1 MEGNLLFVGGDLSGI
16 QKFIYN
22 ITSKRAMVSLK
33 GRSYYLKDFTKNVYD
48 EILDIPEIKNS
59 QFKREKMEI
68 YCSGGKFYLQVPDT
82 KSIRNAIID
91 IRKTT
96 EKKLWNEHQGQLSI
110 NIDFVPFTYEGD
122 KVKVDGETDNIG
134 LLWTKITEKFNA
146 LKNQKFKSLLLEDNL
161 FEVQKVGG
169 DVKVCQITGIEGA
182 EKYELPF
189 KDENGDKESLYVLD
203 SVKEQIN
210 IGVDLMKKQHFKMLE
225 EYADGS
231 YLGIL
236 RMDVDGLG
244 ARFVKGF
251 ESMDKYKDFS
261 GKLDKFFDAENG
273 NLHTIQECYKEHL
286 NIVYAGGD
294 DIFVVGRWDKVIDFA
309 ETVRGEFRV
318 YCNDILNDILED
330 SKLSISGGIAIV
342 NAKYPI
348 AKAAELAGDAEDAAK
363 KYNNQRD
370 KDLKDLITIGEA
382 EDAAKK
388 YNNGKKNAFN
398 MFGESVS
405 WDGEFDYVK
414 SYKKQFVSLIDKCG
428 LSRGILHKIMTYAA
442 IVKENQTIEE
452 ENKNGNYKRKPD
464 MSYLWHAA
472 YYLTRFMGKEKD
484 NKVVYDFCKDL
495 RDEQLTKTENYRLVS
510 LAARWAELE
519 LREIN

>member
-1 MEGNLLFVGGDLSGI
+1 MDRNLLFVGGDLSGI

-33 GRSYYLKDFTKNVYD
+33 GRSAYLRSYTD
-48 EILDIPEIKNS
+48 EICGKILDVSALQWNTMSKDNM
-59 QFKREKMEI
+59 KI
-68 YCSGGKFYLQVPDT
+68 YCSGGKFYLQMPDSEEVRT
-82 KSIRNAIID
+82 SILE
-91 IRKTT
+91 IR
-96 EKKLWNEHQGQLSI
+96 EKAEKELWDKHQGQLSI
-110 NIDFVPFTYEGD
+110 NIDFVPFVYEGD
-122 KVKVDGETDNIG
+122 KVKVDGKTDNIG

-182 EKYELPF
+182 KEYTFNF
-189 KDENGDKESLYVLD
+189 KDSDGEKQDVLTILP

-210 IGVDLMKKQHFKMLE
+210 LGLKLRDKQHFKMLE
-225 EYADGS
+225 EYADGT
-231 YLGIL
+231 YLGVL

-244 ARFVKGF
+244 ARFIKGF
-251 ESMDKYKDFS
+251 ESVRKYKDFS

-309 ETVRGEFRV
+309 NDVRTQFAA
-318 YCNDILNDILED
+318 YCKEALNDT
-330 SKLSISGGIAIV
+330 SLSISGGIAIV

-348 AKAAELAGDAEDAAK
+348 AKAAEMA
-363 KYNNQRD
+363 
-370 KDLKDLITIGEA
+370 GEA

-388 YNNGKKNAFN
+388 YNNSKKKAFN

-405 WDGEFDYVK
+405 WDNEFDYVK
-414 SYKKQFVSLIDKCG
+414 SYKDQFVTLIDKCG

-452 ENKNGNYKRKPD
+452 ENKNGNNKRKPD
-464 MSYLWHAA
+464 MSYLWHTA

-495 RDEQLTKTENYRLVS
+495 RDKQLVKTDNYRLVS

-519 LREIN
+519 LREIKDKESINNKNE